1 MSGEKKERV
10 RKEEYVEKVGKQ
22 LNFFLQNLMILNMPI
37 FLTCL

>member
-10 RKEEYVEKVGKQ
+10 RKKECVEKVGKHF
-22 LNFFLQNLMILNMPI
+22 NFFKKLMILNMPI